1 MAKVLVTGAAGFVG
15 SHLVDSLLADG
26 HDVVGLDNFSTGN
39 QSNIAHLSNEPAFQF
54 VERDIVT
61 GLGDLENVKFDQIFH
76 LASPASPPR
85 YMELAIET
93 MHVNTTATELLLQHA
108 TKHGSRL
115 LFASTSEIYGD
126 PHEHP
131 QPESYWGNVNPIGP
145 RSVYD
150 EAKRFGETL
159 VSHFHR
165 SKKTDAVIVRIFN
178 TYGPRMD
185 PDDGRV
191 VSSFIRDGI
200 KGVPF
205 QVFGD
210 GKQTRSFCYVSDLI
224 SGLHAAMDSKIT
236 GPVNLGN
243 PKEFTLLE
251 LAAKVGN
258 VLDVEPALEFK
269 ELPIDDPKQRQP
281 DISYANSALNWEP
294 KIELSEGLALTA
306 DWMKTQIKQQDFLTA
321 LLAHRLYQL
330 RSGAYQL
337 ETYQA
342 WQLFQHQ
349 SHRLHWQ

>member
-15 SHLVDSLLADG
+15 SNLVDSLLSDG
-26 HDVVGLDNFSTGN
+26 HEVFAIDNFCTG
-39 QSNIAHLSNEPAFQF
+39 SPANIAHLADEKNFTF
-54 VERDIVT
+54 IERDIVA
-61 GLGDLENVKFDQIFH
+61 GLGEFESIKFDQIFH
-76 LASPASPPR
+76 MASPASPPR

-93 MHVNTTATELLLQHA
+93 MHVNTTATEMLLQHA

-131 QPESYWGNVNPIGP
+131 QRESYWGNVNPIGP

-159 VSHFHR
+159 LSHFHR
-165 SKKTDAVIVRIFN
+165 SEGTDTVIVRIFN

-200 KGVPF
+200 KGKPF
-205 QVFGD
+205 PVFGD
-210 GKQTRSFCYVSDLI
+210 GKQTRSFCFVSDLVA
-224 SGLHAAMDSKIT
+224 GLRAAMDSGIT

-243 PKEFTLLE
+243 PNEFTLLE
-251 LAAKVGN
+251 LATKVGS
-258 VLDVEPALEFK
+258 VLGVEPVLEFK

-281 DISYANSALNWEP
+281 DISYAKSALNWEP
-294 KIELSEGLALTA
+294 KIELAEGLQLTA
-306 DWMKTQIKQQDFLTA
+306 EWMKTQIN
-321 LLAHRLYQL
+321 
-330 RSGAYQL
+330 
-337 ETYQA
+337 
-342 WQLFQHQ
+342 
-349 SHRLHWQ
+349 

>member
-1 MAKVLVTGAAGFVG
+1 MAKVLVTGAGGFVG
-15 SHLVDSLLADG
+15 SNLVDSLLSDG
-26 HDVVGLDNFSTGN
+26 HEVFGIDNFCTG
-39 QSNIAHLSNEPAFQF
+39 SPANIAHLTGDKDFTFIEQ
-54 VERDIVT
+54 DIIA
-61 GLGDLENVKFDQIFH
+61 GLCDFESLKFDQIFH
-76 LASPASPPR
+76 MASPASPPR

-93 MHVNTTATELLLQHA
+93 MHVNTTATEMLLQHA

-131 QPESYWGNVNPIGP
+131 QRESYWGNVNPIGP

-159 VSHFHR
+159 LSHFHR
-165 SKKTDAVIVRIFN
+165 SEGTDTVIVRIFN

-200 KGVPF
+200 KGKPF

-210 GKQTRSFCYVSDLI
+210 GKQTRSFCFVSDLV
-224 SGLHAAMDSKIT
+224 SGLRAAMDSGIT

-243 PKEFTLLE
+243 PNEFTLLE
-251 LAAKVGN
+251 LATKVGS
-258 VLDVEPALEFK
+258 VLGIEPVLEFK

-281 DISYANSALNWEP
+281 DISYAKSALNWEP
-294 KIELSEGLALTA
+294 KIELAEGLRLTA
-306 DWMKTQIKQQDFLTA
+306 DWMKT
-321 LLAHRLYQL
+321 RLK
-330 RSGAYQL
+330 
-337 ETYQA
+337 
-342 WQLFQHQ
+342 
-349 SHRLHWQ
+349 

>member
-1 MAKVLVTGAAGFVG
+1 MAKLLVTGAAGFVG

-39 QSNIAHLSNEPAFQF
+39 AKNISHLSDNQSFRF
-54 VERDIVT
+54 VEHDIVA
-61 GLGDLENVKFDQIFH
+61 GLGDLENFKFDQIFH
-76 LASPASPPR
+76 LASPASPPH
-85 YMELAIET
+85 YMRLALET
-93 MHVNTTATELLLQHA
+93 MHVNTTATELLLKHA
-108 TKHGSRL
+108 TKNGSRL

-131 QPESYWGNVNPIGP
+131 QTESYWGNVNPIGP

-165 SKKTDAVIVRIFN
+165 SQNTDTVIVRIFN

-200 KGVPF
+200 KGKSF

-210 GKQTRSFCYVSDLI
+210 GKQTRSFCFVSDLV
-224 SGLHAAMDSKIT
+224 SGLRAAMDSKIT

-243 PKEFTLLE
+243 PNEFTLLE

-258 VLDVEPALEFK
+258 VLAIEPVLEFK
-269 ELPIDDPKQRQP
+269 DLPVDDPKQRQP
-281 DISYANSALNWEP
+281 DISYAKSALNWEP
-294 KIELSEGLALTA
+294 KVQLAQGLQLTA
-306 DWMKTQIKQQDFLTA
+306 DWMATQIK
-321 LLAHRLYQL
+321 
-330 RSGAYQL
+330 
-337 ETYQA
+337 
-342 WQLFQHQ
+342 
-349 SHRLHWQ
+349 

>member
-15 SHLVDSLLADG
+15 SNLVDSLLSDG
-26 HDVVGLDNFSTGN
+26 HEVFGIDNFCT
-39 QSNIAHLSNEPAFQF
+39 SNPSNLIHLADNKSFKFLEHD
-54 VERDIVT
+54 VIT
-61 GLGDLENVKFDQIFH
+61 GLGEFTDLKFDQIFH
-76 LASPASPPR
+76 MASPASPPR

-131 QPESYWGNVNPIGP
+131 QRESYWGNVNPIGP
-145 RSVYD
+145 RSIYD

-159 VSHFHR
+159 LSHFHR
-165 SKKTDAVIVRIFN
+165 REGTDTVIVRIFN

-200 KGVPF
+200 KGKSF

-210 GKQTRSFCYVSDLI
+210 GKQTRSFCFVSDLVT
-224 SGLHAAMDSKIT
+224 GLRAAMDSGIT

-243 PKEFTLLE
+243 PNEFTLLA
-251 LAAKVGN
+251 LATKVAS
-258 VLDVEPALEFK
+258 VLGVEPVLEFK

-281 DISYANSALNWEP
+281 DISYAKSALNWEP
-294 KIELSEGLALTA
+294 KIELAEGLQLTA
-306 DWMKTQIKQQDFLTA
+306 DWMKT
-321 LLAHRLYQL
+321 RLK
-330 RSGAYQL
+330 
-337 ETYQA
+337 
-342 WQLFQHQ
+342 
-349 SHRLHWQ
+349 

>member
-1 MAKVLVTGAAGFVG
+1 
-15 SHLVDSLLADG
+15 
-26 HDVVGLDNFSTGN
+26 
-39 QSNIAHLSNEPAFQF
+39 
-54 VERDIVT
+54 
-61 GLGDLENVKFDQIFH
+61 
-76 LASPASPPR
+76 
-85 YMELAIET
+85 MELAIET
-93 MHVNTTATELLLQHA
+93 MHVNTTATELLLQQA

-126 PHEHP
+126 PQEHP

-159 VSHFHR
+159 LSHYHR
-165 SKKTDAVIVRIFN
+165 SENTDTVIVRIFN

-210 GKQTRSFCYVSDLI
+210 GKQTRSFCFVSDLV
-224 SGLHAAMDSKIT
+224 SGLRAAMDSGIT

-243 PKEFTLLE
+243 PNEFTLLE
-251 LAAKVGN
+251 LADQVGK
-258 VLDVEPALEFK
+258 VLDIEPALEFK

-281 DISYANSALNWEP
+281 DISYAKSALNWEP
-294 KIELSEGLALTA
+294 KIELSEGLQLTA
-306 DWMKTQIKQQDFLTA
+306 DWMKTQIK
-321 LLAHRLYQL
+321 
-330 RSGAYQL
+330 
-337 ETYQA
+337 
-342 WQLFQHQ
+342 
-349 SHRLHWQ
+349 